1 VSAQTTLP
9 KPWAAL
15 ARRLGGVGK
24 LAEALGV
31 TPRTVARWGCG
42 VLPQPIVQ
50 QYVVDFAKKHGVSIV
65 WRESASVGKRRRK
78 LGTDKK
84 GKRQSE

>member
-1 VSAQTTLP
+1 M
-9 KPWAAL
+9 

-65 WRESASVGKRRRK
+65 WR
-78 LGTDKK
+78 TDKK
-84 GKRQSE
+84 GKRQ